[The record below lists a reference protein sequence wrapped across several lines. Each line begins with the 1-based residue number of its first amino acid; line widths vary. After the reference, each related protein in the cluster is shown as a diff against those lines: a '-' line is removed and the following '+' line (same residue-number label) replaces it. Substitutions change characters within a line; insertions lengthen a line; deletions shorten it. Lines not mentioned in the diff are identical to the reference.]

1 MNGLNQDSFFIV
13 REMWW
18 VHPSSYSLYDTSE
31 TLSLSKDGVRIDGQL
46 VRFDRSRTNLV
57 QKSFQDLDDT
67 LWTVLVSYPS
77 PPSSVYRRSICID
90 AYINLKSLSRA
101 VKFGVR
107 FSGRDIFYVN
117 VMSRLQEVSQDNFLL
132 TKTISYSMKA
142 FVLKAYQEA
151 FQHREHT
158 ETKQESRV
166 DHGRLKSRLYDFQK
180 QSVARMVRLENEGTK
195 LEELT
200 NQYTLVSTPG
210 HRIWVSRNDTIF
222 NDNDKNYK
230 PDTRTVEFKGGF
242 LTDEMGMGKTITI
255 LDLCATCPIKES
267 ATAMRPK
274 STLIVCP
281 SHIIS
286 HWKAEISKHTNMTSV
301 VITVKDQIESL
312 TVKEIMANKYDF
324 VLVSFNM
331 FCNPLFRRQMDYYNC
346 ENRKK
351 GAAFFHDFQR
361 QSSKMRQSQN
371 FVPHIFSWGRMII
384 DEFHELGN
392 ACYPGVCNFVS
403 SINCERLW
411 LVSGTPLVNPAVLQT
426 FVPMVFFSESVGV
439 VRTHDTMIQ
448 VIKASNVKNEKYDHV
463 EIPSFQEKVYKIEL
477 NKSER
482 LIYDGIRSEGRDE
495 QLKVCSYARLA
506 RCLIGEVEVE
516 NIDEME
522 VMVKEFLVNK
532 MKGLEEKI
540 ELHNSKIEVMRPLVP
555 DLEERTRESFLLK
568 QMLTSH
574 ERLETHLRDTKRTI
588 EYVRKTEQTEC
599 VICMEVMESPCV
611 IKNCGHKICD
621 TCLPRVMQINS
632 KCPLCRID
640 YTKADIIRI
649 SKGHDNEM
657 LRKYG
662 SKLYH
667 LFKLLEDTPQ
677 IKTLIFSQWD
687 ELLRDVGKCITSFN
701 TSKRV
706 LFCRGN
712 IMQKKS
718 TIDKFLGNDKYNL
731 LLLSTLNSAS
741 GCDFSIAKRVI
752 LLDTIDGTGSFITG
766 IERQAIARCHR
777 IGQTSSIEV
786 VRLIAKDTIEEEIY
800 DKIKGE
806 QQS

>member
-1 MNGLNQDSFFIV
+1 MNYMNELNSDSFFIV

-18 VHPSSYSLYDTSE
+18 VHPSSYNLYDTSRD
-31 TLSLSKDGVRIDGQL
+31 LSLSKDGVRIDGQL

-57 QKSFQDLDDT
+57 QKSLKDLDET

-90 AYINLKSLSRA
+90 AYINLKLLSKA
-101 VKFGVR
+101 VKLGVR

-117 VMSRLQEVSQDNFLL
+117 VMSRNQEIRQDNFLVKTHYN
-132 TKTISYSMKA
+132 TKG
-142 FVLKAYQEA
+142 FVLKAYEEA
-151 FQHREHT
+151 FKYKEYT
-158 ETKQESRV
+158 TDEPVV

-180 QSVARMVRLENEGTK
+180 QSVSRMVRLETIGTK
-195 LEELT
+195 LEEVT

-210 HRIWVSRNDTIF
+210 HRIWVSRNDTIY
-222 NDNDKNYK
+222 NADDKNYK
-230 PDTRTVEFKGGF
+230 PETRTVTFKGGF
-242 LTDEMGMGKTITI
+242 LTDEMGMGKTITM
-255 LDLCATCPIKES
+255 LDLCATCPIKEN
-267 ATAMRPK
+267 ATAMRPR

-281 SHIIS
+281 SHVVS

-301 VITVKDQIESL
+301 VVTVKDQIESL

-331 FCNPLFRRQMDYYNC
+331 FCNPLFRRQMDYYSC

-351 GAAFFHDFQR
+351 GAAFCHDYQR

-392 ACYPGVCNFVS
+392 VCYPGVCNFVS
-403 SINCERLW
+403 SITCERVW
-411 LVSGTPLVNPAVLQT
+411 LVSGTPLVNLAVLQT
-426 FVPMVFFSESVGV
+426 FVPMLLFSESVGV

-448 VIKASNVKNEKYDHV
+448 VIKASNVKNEKYDNV
-463 EIPSFQEKVYKIEL
+463 KIPPFQEKVYKIEL

-506 RCLIGEVEVE
+506 KCLTSEVEVE
-516 NIDEME
+516 NLDEME
-522 VMVKEFLVNK
+522 VMVKDYLVK
-532 MKGLEEKI
+532 RVRGLEEQI
-540 ELHNSKIEVMRPLVP
+540 ELQNSRIEVMRPLVP
-555 DLEERTRESFLLK
+555 DLEERSRESFLLK
-568 QMLTSH
+568 QMLSNH
-574 ERLETHLRDTKRTI
+574 ERLEIDLRDTKRTI
-588 EYVRKTEQTEC
+588 DYVRKTEQTEC
-599 VICMEVMESPCV
+599 VICMEVMQSPCV

-621 TCLPRVMQINS
+621 TCLPRAMQVNS

-649 SKGHDNEM
+649 SNNHDNEM

-667 LFKLLEDTPQ
+667 LFRLLEDTPQ
-677 IKTLIFSQWD
+677 TKTLIFSQWD

-701 TSKRV
+701 PDKRV

-718 TIDKFLGNDKYNL
+718 TIDKFSGNDKYNL

-752 LLDTIDGTGSFITG
+752 LLDTIDGSGAFITG
-766 IERQAIARCHR
+766 IERQAISRCHR

-800 DKIKGE
+800 DRINNKNE
-806 QQS
+806 H